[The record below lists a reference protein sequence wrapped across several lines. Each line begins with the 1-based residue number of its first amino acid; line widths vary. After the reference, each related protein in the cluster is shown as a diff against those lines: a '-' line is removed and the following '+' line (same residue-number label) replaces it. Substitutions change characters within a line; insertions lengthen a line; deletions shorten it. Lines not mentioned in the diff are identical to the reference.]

1 MLSSEISPVLMA
13 VVALGAPVLIATLAA
28 AAIALMSLRVRSP
41 AMRRYRLELI
51 EHLTRLIA
59 AVRGKR

>member
-13 VVALGAPVLIATLAA
+13 VVALGAPVLIVTLAA
-28 AAIALMSLRVRSP
+28 VAIALMSLRVRSP
-41 AMRRYRLELI
+41 AMRRYCLDLI
-51 EHLTRLIA
+51 EHLTGLIA